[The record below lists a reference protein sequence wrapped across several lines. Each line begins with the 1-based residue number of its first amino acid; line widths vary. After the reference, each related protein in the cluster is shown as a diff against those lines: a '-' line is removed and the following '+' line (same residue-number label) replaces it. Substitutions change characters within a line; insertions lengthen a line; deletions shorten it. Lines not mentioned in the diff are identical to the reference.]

1 MIKLKQV
8 SRVYNM
14 GSHQVNA
21 LDGVDCTIETGEFV
35 SILGVSGSGKSTL
48 LHLIGGLE
56 RPSAGQ
62 VLLDG
67 KDLGSLN
74 NNDLATYRNQKIGF
88 VFQQFNLMPTLTALE
103 NVALPLTLA
112 NVNYS
117 ERTKRALTALKS
129 VGLEERVAHRPNEL
143 SGGEQQRVAIA
154 RAIVNEPSI
163 ILADE
168 PTGNLDSTTG
178 QSIVELLVNLNAQRG
193 VNIIVATHAIE
204 VANHASRK
212 IRLADGKIIED
223 HLVSTL

>member
-1 MIKLKQV
+1 MIKLQQV
-8 SRVYNM
+8 SRIYHM
-14 GSHQVNA
+14 GYHTINA
-21 LDGVDCTIETGEFV
+21 LDGVDCTIESGEFV

-48 LHLIGGLE
+48 LHLVGGLE

-62 VLLDG
+62 ILIDG

-74 NNDLATYRNQKIGF
+74 NNDLATYRNQKVGF

-112 NVNYS
+112 NVTYS
-117 ERTKRALTALKS
+117 ERTKRALTALNS
-129 VGLEERVAHRPNEL
+129 VGLEERIAHKPNEL

-223 HLVSTL
+223 RLASTL

>member
-8 SRVYNM
+8 SRIYHM
-14 GSHQVNA
+14 GYHTINA
-21 LDGVDCTIETGEFV
+21 LDSVDCTIESGEFV
-35 SILGVSGSGKSTL
+35 SILGISGSGKSTL
-48 LHLIGGLE
+48 LHLVGGLE
-56 RPSAGQ
+56 RPSVGQ
-62 VLLDG
+62 ILIDG

-74 NNDLATYRNQKIGF
+74 NNDLATYRNQKVGF

-112 NVNYS
+112 DVTYS

-129 VGLEERVAHRPNEL
+129 VGLEERIAHKPNEL

-168 PTGNLDSTTG
+168 PTGNLDSITG

-204 VANHASRK
+204 IANHASRK

-223 HLVSTL
+223 H

>member
-112 NVNYS
+112 NVNYP

-223 HLVSTL
+223 QLVSTP

>member
-1 MIKLKQV
+1 MIELQQV
-8 SRVYNM
+8 SRIYRM
-14 GSHQVNA
+14 GHHTINA
-21 LDGVDCTIETGEFV
+21 LDSLDCTIESGEFV
-35 SILGVSGSGKSTL
+35 SILGISGSGKSTL

-62 VLLDG
+62 ILLDG

-74 NNDLATYRNQKIGF
+74 NNDLATYRNQKVGF

-103 NVALPLTLA
+103 NVALPLILA

-117 ERTKRALTALKS
+117 DRTKRAQTALTS
-129 VGLEERVAHRPNEL
+129 VGLAERTAHRPSEL

-168 PTGNLDSTTG
+168 PTGNLDSITG
-178 QSIVELLVNLNAQRG
+178 QSIVELLVNLNANRG

-204 VANHASRK
+204 IASQASRK

-223 HLVSTL
+223 LRQTGA